1 MKIGKTLTA
10 VFTTLLLLVCA
21 VQESKAQNIQVLY
34 DTERDCVTS
43 TVEMFRPDNYGSTF
57 FFVDMDYTPKVT
69 GAYWEIS
76 RELCFWK
83 DSKYSWLSLHL
94 EFDGGLNTAAGSF
107 NNSWLTGLTY
117 SGHSK
122 DFCKTWS
129 ISAMYKLIPDT
140 KDVKGKAQ
148 EHNFQIT
155 GVWGINFADGWC
167 TFSGFMDFWREMRPW
182 QGTEYIFMSEPQF
195 WVNLNKLKGW
205 EDINLSVGGEV
216 ELSNNFVEEG
226 FRAMP
231 AIGAKWTF

>member
-1 MKIGKTLTA
+1 MTRTLTTIFTA
-10 VFTTLLLLVCA
+10 VILLLG
-21 VQESKAQNIQVLY
+21 VQKSNAQNIQVLY

-57 FFVDMDYTPKVT
+57 FFVDMDYTPKVQ

-76 RELCFWK
+76 RELCFWQN
-83 DSKYSWLSLHL
+83 SKYSWLSLHL

-107 NNSWLTGLTY
+107 NNAWLTGLTY

-122 DFCKTWS
+122 DFSKTWS
-129 ISAMYKLIPDT
+129 VSAMYKLIPDT
-140 KDVKGKAQ
+140 KDAAGKSQ

-155 GVWGINFADGWC
+155 GVWGINFANGWC
-167 TFSGFMDFWREMRPW
+167 TFSGFADFWREMRPW
-182 QGTEYIFMSEPQF
+182 QGTEFIWMSEPQF
-195 WVNLNKLKGW
+195 WVNLNKIKGW
-205 EDINLSVGGEV
+205 EDINLSIGGEV
-216 ELSNNFVEEG
+216 ELSQNFVEKG